1 MSKNL
6 IIVFTRNPELG
17 KVKTRLAKILGN
29 QSALNIYNY
38 LLKYTEQTIRNINCD
53 KAVFYSV
60 KIREDDI
67 WNSNIYQKLQQK
79 GKDLGSRMS
88 NAFKYAFEKNYEKV
102 IIIGSDLIDL
112 KSKHISTTLK
122 MLDNNDVIIGPAQD
136 GGYYLLGMKKIH
148 SNIFENKDWG
158 TATVLKDTLKDLQHL
173 DVFHLEELND
183 IDTFEDLK
191 DNQTLKELIT
201 KNG

>member
-17 KVKTRLAKILGN
+17 KVKTRLAKTIGN

-38 LLKYTEQTIRNINCD
+38 LLNHTEQTIRNTTCD
-53 KAVFYSV
+53 KAIFYSV
-60 KIREDDI
+60 KIRENDI
-67 WNSNIYQKLQQK
+67 WSSNIYNKLQQK

-88 NAFKYAFEKNYEKV
+88 NAFKYAFENNYEKV
-102 IIIGSDLIDL
+102 IIIGSDLFDL
-112 KSKHISTTLK
+112 KPEHISTALN
-122 MLDNNDVIIGPAQD
+122 MLDKNDVVIGPAQD

-148 SNIFENKDWG
+148 SNVFENKNWG
-158 TATVLKDTLKDLQHL
+158 TETVLKDTLKDLKHL
-173 DVFHLEELND
+173 DVFHLKELND
-183 IDTFEDLK
+183 IDTFEDIR
-191 DNQTLKELIT
+191 DNQTLKELIA

>member
-17 KVKTRLAKILGN
+17 KVKTRLAKTIGN

-38 LLKYTEQTIRNINCD
+38 LLNHTEQTIRNTTCD
-53 KAVFYSV
+53 KAIFYSV
-60 KIREDDI
+60 KIRENDI
-67 WNSNIYQKLQQK
+67 WSSNIYHKLQQK

-88 NAFKYAFEKNYEKV
+88 NAFKYAFENNYEKV
-102 IIIGSDLIDL
+102 IIIGSDLFDL
-112 KSKHISTTLK
+112 KPKHISTALN
-122 MLDNNDVIIGPAQD
+122 MLDKNDVVIGPAQD

-148 SNIFENKDWG
+148 SNVFENKNWG
-158 TATVLKDTLKDLQHL
+158 TETVLKDTIKDLQHL

-183 IDTFEDLK
+183 IDTFEDIR

>member
-17 KVKTRLAKILGN
+17 KVKTRLAKTIGN

-38 LLKYTEQTIRNINCD
+38 LLNHTEQTIRNTTCD
-53 KAVFYSV
+53 KAIFYSV
-60 KIREDDI
+60 KIRENDI
-67 WNSNIYQKLQQK
+67 WSSNIYNKLQQK

-88 NAFKYAFEKNYEKV
+88 NAFKYAFENNYEKV
-102 IIIGSDLIDL
+102 IIIGSDLFDL
-112 KSKHISTTLK
+112 KPKHISTALN
-122 MLDNNDVIIGPAQD
+122 MLDKNDVVIGPAQD

-148 SNIFENKDWG
+148 SNVFENKNWG
-158 TATVLKDTLKDLQHL
+158 TETVLKDTLKDLKHL
-173 DVFHLEELND
+173 DVFHLKELND
-183 IDTFEDLK
+183 IDTFEDIR
-191 DNQTLKELIT
+191 DNQTLKELIA

>member
-17 KVKTRLAKILGN
+17 KVKTRLAKTIGN

-38 LLKYTEQTIRNINCD
+38 LLNHTEQTIRNTTCD
-53 KAVFYSV
+53 KAIFYSV
-60 KIREDDI
+60 KIRENDI
-67 WNSNIYQKLQQK
+67 WSSNIYHKLQQK

-88 NAFKYAFEKNYEKV
+88 NAFKYAFENNYEKV
-102 IIIGSDLIDL
+102 IIIGSDLFDL
-112 KSKHISTTLK
+112 KPKHISTALN
-122 MLDNNDVIIGPAQD
+122 MLDKNDVVIGPAQD

-148 SNIFENKDWG
+148 SNVFENKNWG
-158 TATVLKDTLKDLQHL
+158 TETVLKDTLKDLKHL
-173 DVFHLEELND
+173 DVFHLKELND
-183 IDTFEDLK
+183 IDTFEDIR

>member
-17 KVKTRLAKILGN
+17 KVKTRLAKTIGN

-38 LLKYTEQTIRNINCD
+38 LLNHTEQTIRNTTCD
-53 KAVFYSV
+53 KAIFYSV
-60 KIREDDI
+60 KIRENDI
-67 WNSNIYQKLQQK
+67 WSSNIYNKLQQK

-88 NAFKYAFEKNYEKV
+88 NAFKYAFENNYEKV
-102 IIIGSDLIDL
+102 IIIGSDLFDL
-112 KSKHISTTLK
+112 KPKHISTALN
-122 MLDNNDVIIGPAQD
+122 MLDKNDVVIGPAQD

-148 SNIFENKDWG
+148 SNVFENKNWG
-158 TATVLKDTLKDLQHL
+158 TETVLKDTLKDLKHL
-173 DVFHLEELND
+173 DVFHLKELND
-183 IDTFEDLK
+183 IDTFEDIR

>member
-17 KVKTRLAKILGN
+17 KVKTRLAKTIGN

-38 LLKYTEQTIRNINCD
+38 LLNHTEQTIRNIHCD

-60 KIREDDI
+60 KIRVNDI

-88 NAFKYAFEKNYEKV
+88 IAFKYAFENNYKKV
-102 IIIGSDLIDL
+102 IIIGSDLFDL
-112 KSKHISTTLK
+112 KPKHISTALN
-122 MLDNNDVIIGPAQD
+122 MLDKHDVVIGPAQD
-136 GGYYLLGMKKIH
+136 GGYYLLGMKKKH
-148 SNIFENKDWG
+148 SNIFENKAWG
-158 TATVLKDTLKDLQHL
+158 TSTVLKDTLKDLQHL

-183 IDTFEDLK
+183 IDTFEDIK

-201 KNG
+201 KNE